1 MFGSALMLLIGGT
14 LLMLRLSPNGSF
26 PAPLSAEEEK
36 ECLNRWLNGDIEA
49 RNKLVEHNMRLVS
62 HIIKKYYTQGEDMD
76 DLISI
81 GTIGLIKGIN
91 TYRPDKGVR
100 LATYA
105 SRCCEN
111 EILMYFRSRKKSAGD
126 ISLSEALDTD
136 GEGNSLSFMDVLAQD
151 DELCELIGDLEISQ
165 ILRKQ
170 VDEVLDEREAKI
182 IKLRYGLYGMP
193 PKTQHETAKA
203 CNISRSYVSRIEK
216 RALAKLKESI
226 GEMIEP
232 S

>member
-1 MFGSALMLLIGGT
+1 MLLIGGT

-26 PAPLSAEEEK
+26 PAPLCAEEEK
-36 ECLNRWLNGDIEA
+36 KYLELWLNGDINA

-62 HIIKKYYTQGEDMD
+62 HIIKKYYTQNEDID

-111 EILMYFRSRKKSAGD
+111 EILMHFRSRKKSAGD
-126 ISLSEALDTD
+126 VSLSDALDTD
-136 GEGNSLSFMDVLAQD
+136 GDGNSLSFMDVLAQE
-151 DELCELIGDLEISQ
+151 DELCDMIGRLEMCKKLREL
-165 ILRKQ
+165 
-170 VDEVLDEREAKI
+170 VDEVLDEREAAI
-182 IKLRYGLYGMP
+182 IRLRYGLDNKP
-193 PKTQHETAKA
+193 PLTQRETAMQ
-203 CNISRSYVSRIEK
+203 CGISRSYVSRIEK
-216 RALAKLKESI
+216 KALEKLKESL
-226 GEMIEP
+226 GEDCRI
-232 S
+232 